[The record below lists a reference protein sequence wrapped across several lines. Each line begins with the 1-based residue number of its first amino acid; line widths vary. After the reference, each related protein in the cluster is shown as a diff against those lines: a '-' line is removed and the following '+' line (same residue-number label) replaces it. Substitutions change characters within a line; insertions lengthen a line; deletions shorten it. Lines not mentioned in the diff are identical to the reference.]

1 VSECCDGKADEI
13 ESLRRNQR
21 TTLKSVLAI
30 NAVMFLLEASAGL
43 LARSTALLAD
53 SLDMLGDALVYG
65 FSLHVVARGERWKA
79 VAALLKGAIMA
90 AFGLFVL
97 GQAGYRMLSPHLPG
111 VEAMTAIGLIAL
123 AANALCFGL
132 LRRHRSDDIN
142 MRSVWLCSRNDLLA
156 NVSVLI
162 AAAAVQLMQ
171 SRWPDILVGLAIAA
185 LFLRSAFSVLQ
196 EAAFRLKA
204 VNA

>member
-1 VSECCDGKADEI
+1 MSECCDGKNYEI

-21 TTLKSVLAI
+21 TILKSVLAI

-43 LARSTALLAD
+43 FARSTALLAD

-65 FSLHVVARGERWKA
+65 FSLYVVARGERWKA
-79 VAALLKGAIMA
+79 IAAVFKGAIMA

-97 GQAGYRMLSPHLPG
+97 GQAGYRMLSPQLPA

-142 MRSVWLCSRNDLLA
+142 MRSVWLCSRNDLVA
-156 NVSVLI
+156 NISVLV

-185 LFLRSAFSVLQ
+185 LFLRSAFAVLR

-204 VNA
+204 VSA